1 MHLIDPAADGE
12 LLAELK
18 EFGILNPDTIGR
30 IDLSLGRPESGT
42 LNDLLMA
49 GDRFI
54 PEKDWLSWLIRRH
67 GCHRF
72 GRVAWRPEASAW
84 ARPEMAAE
92 HNLTYRQ
99 TADGRPI
106 EFRRP
111 QVPDLRIPRA
121 TGRVP
126 RSSRRQSCSCWSWP
140 GGSSRRRA
148 TRPTR
153 RIRPAS

>member
-30 IDLSLGRPESGT
+30 IDLSLGRPESCT

-49 GDRFI
+49 GERVI

-106 EFRRP
+106 VAVLRP
-111 QVPDLRIPRA
+111 DATAATAERLAGPRPLWAAATLTEIRALRA
-121 TGRVP
+121 A
-126 RSSRRQSCSCWSWP
+126 WS
-140 GGSSRRRA
+140 GIDKFA
-148 TRPTR
+148 
-153 RIRPAS
+153 